1 MDQFFGVKSD
11 DLIAPGPVI
20 DYEYNGKAH
29 KWITDFY
36 YEPYNLVFDIKDG
49 GDNPNTR
56 DMKEYREKQV
66 AKEKAIAK
74 TGEYN
79 YIRLTDNKMDQMI
92 ELMMELKNLYKKL
105 HLIIQEEKSLS
116 ELMSLLKEKEVN

>member
-36 YEPYNLVFDIKDG
+36 YEPYNLVFES
-49 GDNPNTR
+49 P
-56 DMKEYREKQV
+56 EAQSF
-66 AKEKAIAK
+66 
-74 TGEYN
+74 
-79 YIRLTDNKMDQMI
+79 
-92 ELMMELKNLYKKL
+92 
-105 HLIIQEEKSLS
+105 SLS
-116 ELMSLLKEKEVN
+116 SGVSPINKPHS